1 MTEPES
7 QLPDA
12 TPNLVRPPRLSRL
25 RRLFLRHV
33 PLSIAAIMVLGP
45 LLFGAGDRISGSHRG
60 YFSRLVALLA
70 PVV

>member
-25 RRLFLRHV
+25 RRFSCATSR
-33 PLSIAAIMVLGP
+33 SVLLP
-45 LLFGAGDRISGSHRG
+45 S
-60 YFSRLVALLA
+60 
-70 PVV
+70 